1 MWHLRHNS
9 QPNTFRKTTKVTE
22 PRGLNSEIEIES
34 EVVRC
39 FFRFFIPLI
48 IGAIVITLTNICFR
62 LLRVVFTYFTYFN
75 GTIVF
80 TSFNRTIVFALAYT
94 SARRYLRVIFTYFA
108 DLEDHAQIK
117 QSEPSHCA
125 DHIQQPS
132 HRALHGITSID
143 HAFLLISCVSPLR
156 CIEQELTHI
165 T

>member
-1 MWHLRHNS
+1 MRHLRHNS
-9 QPNTFRKTTKVTE
+9 QPNTFRKSTKVHRTVAFC
-22 PRGLNSEIEIES
+22 NHEIWNWKRS
-34 EVVRC
+34 S
-39 FFRFFIPLI
+39 FFRFFIRLI
-48 IGAIVITLTNICFR
+48 IGAIVITLTNICFL

>member
-1 MWHLRHNS
+1 MRHLRHNS

-39 FFRFFIPLI
+39 FFRFFIRLI
-48 IGAIVITLTNICFR
+48 IGAIVITLTNICFL

-80 TSFNRTIVFALAYT
+80 ALAYT
-94 SARRYLRVIFTYFA
+94 SARRFLRAVFTCFT
-108 DLEDHAQIK
+108 DLKDHTQIK

-125 DHIQQPS
+125 DNIQQPN
-132 HRALHGITSID
+132 HRALVLQI
-143 HAFLLISCVSPLR
+143 LIKSFYYYYGYL
-156 CIEQELTHI
+156 H
-165 T
+165 